1 MKRICL
7 AVGLFTVAFSVGVQ
21 AQLLDSQAK
30 IPFDFWLGQKLMPA
44 GGYSIYD
51 LGGGAVLLRGENA
64 NRAGA
69 MLLADR
75 LSRPEPHQD
84 AKWEFTRYGDVYFLS
99 KIWTANQRDGY
110 GIPKSA
116 REKELASRS
125 VPPKT
130 TDIALSTK

>member
-1 MKRICL
+1 MKRLCL
-7 AVGLFTVAFSVGVQ
+7 AAALLTVAFSMGVQ
-21 AQLLDSQAK
+21 AQILDARAEV
-30 IPFDFWLGQKLMPA
+30 PFDFWLGQKLMPA
-44 GGYSIYD
+44 GGYSIYHM
-51 LGGGAVLLRGENA
+51 GGGVVLLRDENG
-64 NRAGA
+64 NRAGV

-75 LSRPEPHQD
+75 VSRPEPHQD